1 MHRLTHKQKV
11 TAVKIIKHLRSQPK
25 NQRKKQIQLAESVG
39 LTQSQISRHIRLLSH
54 VGIIDHDGEVY
65 VEGPKCE
72 RYLADWAV
80 YLLS

>member
-11 TAVKIIKHLRSQPK
+11 TAVKIIKHLRSQPPSK
-25 NQRKKQIQLAESVG
+25 RKKQKQVAESVG
-39 LTQSQISRHIRLLSH
+39 LTQSQVSRHIRLLSY
-54 VGIIDHDGEVY
+54 VGIIDHDGDAY